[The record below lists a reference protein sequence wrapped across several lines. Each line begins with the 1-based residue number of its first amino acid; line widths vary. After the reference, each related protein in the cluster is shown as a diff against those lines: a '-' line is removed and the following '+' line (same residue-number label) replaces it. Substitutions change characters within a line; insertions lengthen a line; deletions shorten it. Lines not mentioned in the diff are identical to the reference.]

1 MKKFFKKTWR
11 FFVAFILGSTLGGYG
26 ISFWETM
33 LIIAIIAIIVE
44 SIIYLKQ
51 KKKWKS

>member
-1 MKKFFKKTWR
+1 MKKFFRKTWR
-11 FFVAFILGSTLGGYG
+11 FFVSFILAAILRGYG
-26 ISFWETM
+26 MTIWETI

-51 KKKWKS
+51 KKK

>member
-11 FFVAFILGSTLGGYG
+11 FFVAFIIASIARGYG
-26 ISFWETM
+26 MSFWETM
-33 LIIAIIAIIVE
+33 LIVAIIAIIVE